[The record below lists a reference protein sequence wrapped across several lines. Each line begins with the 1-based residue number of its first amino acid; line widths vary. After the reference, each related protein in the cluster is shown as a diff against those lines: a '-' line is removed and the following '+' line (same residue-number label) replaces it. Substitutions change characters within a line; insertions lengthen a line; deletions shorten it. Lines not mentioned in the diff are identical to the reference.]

1 MKSSKIAGIKLAEK
15 FVPRAKGERFTRSQ
29 VGIVEGMKMY
39 FQKNTG
45 IEIRVLSENK
55 YLVIAPKS
63 ENKNEKQ
70 KEFNCVGVGEVE
82 RICYCI
88 QNKKTEKPNGISWRE
103 YFKTSVST
111 HPNTVG
117 LGYEILLPV
126 SIEPETKKP
135 LFRTLKNIYL
145 ESANW
150 FPKNYKFQEPKLL
163 SFWS

>member
-1 MKSSKIAGIKLAEK
+1 MESSKIAGIKLAEK
-15 FVPRAKGERFTRSQ
+15 FVPRSKGERFTRKQ
-29 VGIVEGMKMY
+29 VGLVEGMKCY
-39 FQKNTG
+39 FQKNTS
-45 IEIRVLSENK
+45 IEIRVLGENN
-55 YLVIAPKS
+55 YEVIQPKT
-63 ENKNEKQ
+63 ETEKS
-70 KEFNCVGVGEVE
+70 KKFHCVGVGEVE

-88 QNKKTEKPNGISWRE
+88 QNKKVEKPKNISWRE
-103 YFKTSVST
+103 FFKSSVST

-117 LGYEILLPV
+117 LGYEILVPV
-126 SIEPETKKP
+126 SLEPKSKKP